1 MSRRCKTFE
10 TAAWKGRSLLL
21 AAVVLACAA
30 PVVHATPEKAAKF
43 YEDALKRYEKE
54 DLPGAVVQLKNT
66 IQEDRKMLAAHLLLG
81 KVLLRTGELKGA
93 EAAFEEALRQGVS
106 RTELAV
112 SLAQLYLQLGE
123 YKKLLDQ
130 VTPEALSPAL
140 QAEVLTA
147 RGTAFAMS
155 GNPSS
160 ATKSFADART
170 AAPQSAAPL
179 VAEIPMLLRAGER
192 DKAKAMAIKATELA
206 PKTPGSWYTLG
217 STLQTLQ
224 DSTGAL
230 AAYDRALSLEPK
242 FAEARVG
249 RATLLVG
256 LRRDKEAEQELAAL
270 KAASVVDPRTS
281 YMRALLANR
290 KGDVAAA
297 KAGYS
302 EAVGMID
309 SAPPAWLAANEPLL
323 MTGAL
328 SHRALGNL
336 SKAREYLET
345 LVARNGR
352 HLAGMVLL
360 ASVYVDSREYGRA
373 LPLLESL
380 QRAIPDDPHVL
391 FLLGSVQLARK
402 HYVQASEL
410 FEKSAA
416 RNGASDAVRELGFSQ
431 LGLGQDKLGLANLER
446 AFASNPNDT
455 RAGVQL
461 ATIYAQQGQS
471 AKALQTAE
479 AIVKLDPANLTM
491 LNFLGNVKGR
501 LGDKAGARAAFQQVL
516 AKDPAFRPV
525 VINLSWLD
533 MEEGR
538 LDDARNRLNQALA
551 QTKDDPDMLFEL
563 GALEQ
568 RAKHPA
574 EALRHWTRAD
584 EIQRQDFRPGL
595 AIADL
600 LGSQTQYDKA
610 LEAAKLLASKYP
622 SQLLVQLAL
631 GRAYSA
637 VGDMANT
644 RQTLQEATRLAEFDA
659 DKQVAIGR
667 MQLMAANPD
676 GAAYNLVKALQA
688 RPDHLGALVLQVE
701 LEARRGDA
709 AKTDAALKALNAKHG
724 GSIPALLTTAN
735 VAMSRGQF
743 SVAQTNYQAAMDRE
757 PSTPAAL
764 MLARAQIATG
774 DTKKAVGML
783 ESWSR
788 KRPDDRVALKALA
801 EVQLQNGQHDAARK
815 SYNRVLAAEP
825 DDAQSLSSYA
835 VLLQQLN
842 DPAAVPTAEKA
853 LKLAPGNPD
862 FADVLGWILVQ
873 RGSTELGLRHLREAR
888 LRAPANG
895 EIRYHL
901 AVALAKTG
909 RTSEAKQELSTALTG
924 PTRVQRSEGVD
935 RLKAELGL

>member
-1 MSRRCKTFE
+1 MADTLPDRGAAGLGLCRLQGIWSRSSTFGV
-10 TAAWKGRSLLL
+10 AAACSPGRPACL
-21 AAVVLACAA
+21 VLAG
-30 PVVHATPEKAAKF
+30 
-43 YEDALKRYEKE
+43 L
-54 DLPGAVVQLKNT
+54 GAV
-66 IQEDRKMLAAHLLLG
+66 G
-81 KVLLRTGELKGA
+81 KKA
-93 EAAFEEALRQGVS
+93 
-106 RTELAV
+106 
-112 SLAQLYLQLGE
+112 
-123 YKKLLDQ
+123 
-130 VTPEALSPAL
+130 
-140 QAEVLTA
+140 
-147 RGTAFAMS
+147 
-155 GNPSS
+155 
-160 ATKSFADART
+160 
-170 AAPQSAAPL
+170 
-179 VAEIPMLLRAGER
+179 LRAGQR
-192 DKAKAMAIKATELA
+192 GL
-206 PKTPGSWYTLG
+206 
-217 STLQTLQ
+217 
-224 DSTGAL
+224 
-230 AAYDRALSLEPK
+230 LS
-242 FAEARVG
+242 
-249 RATLLVG
+249 
-256 LRRDKEAEQELAAL
+256 
-270 KAASVVDPRTS
+270 
-281 YMRALLANR
+281 
-290 KGDVAAA
+290 
-297 KAGYS
+297 
-302 EAVGMID
+302 
-309 SAPPAWLAANEPLL
+309 
-323 MTGAL
+323 
-328 SHRALGNL
+328 
-336 SKAREYLET
+336 
-345 LVARNGR
+345 
-352 HLAGMVLL
+352 
-360 ASVYVDSREYGRA
+360 
-373 LPLLESL
+373 
-380 QRAIPDDPHVL
+380 
-391 FLLGSVQLARK
+391 
-402 HYVQASEL
+402 
-410 FEKSAA
+410 EKSAA

-551 QTKDDPDMLFEL
+551 RTKDDPDMLFEL

-574 EALRHWTRAD
+574 EALRHWGRAD

-600 LGSQTQYDKA
+600 LGSTTQYDKA

-735 VAMSRGQF
+735 VAMSRGQLD
-743 SVAQTNYQAAMDRE
+743 VAQTNYQAAMDRE

-783 ESWSR
+783 ESPGPGS
-788 KRPDDRVALKALA
+788 DRMIGWRSKPWPRCNCRTASTTP
-801 EVQLQNGQHDAARK
+801 RK

-842 DPAAVPTAEKA
+842 DPAAVLTAEKA

-873 RGSTELGLRHLREAR
+873 RGSTELGLRHLREAQ

-935 RLKAELGL
+935 RLKARVGALSERKKCRET